1 MYFRPAGTQ
10 FHAPRCVVN
19 VLTIIFTFSQIN
31 GFGVGD
37 GFMADTVTCPHCKGT
52 GATYVIGNRDG
63 RPALEPVTCVIC
75 DGKGFVAAPT
85 LPAPAV
91 APSPGPAPVPPIVVS
106 PETWPILVPLVIFS
120 LFFLFLL
127 F

>member
-1 MYFRPAGTQ
+1 
-10 FHAPRCVVN
+10 
-19 VLTIIFTFSQIN
+19 
-31 GFGVGD
+31 
-37 GFMADTVTCPHCKGT
+37 MADTVTCPHCKGT
-52 GATYVIGNRDG
+52 GATYVIGSRDG

-75 DGKGFVAAPT
+75 GGNGFVAAPT
-85 LPAPAV
+85 LPAPAA
-91 APSPGPAPVPPIVVS
+91 APPPTPAPLPPIVVT